1 MKLLITA
8 SFCFGISNA
17 FAFHPTATKVFFQ
30 TSTSLKSSPITYDEI
45 TTRRQWATKSASAA
59 SALALLSNPQASV
72 ASTAIAP
79 QNKSVPS
86 SSSLCDASVS
96 TFRNPNNN
104 RIVHILGTAHISSSS
119 ADVAGSLVREVKP
132 QAVFVELDAKRVGR
146 AIPKP
151 ASSADVSQQTDT
163 DSFTESSAGLTPA
176 SSPANASASASTS
189 APALGDVV
197 QTTMQQD
204 TQPSAQP
211 KSKNPFNIKERLLNT
226 ASQAV
231 GNGIK
236 GLYQKLESE
245 GFSAGEEFVVSVR
258 EGLKIGSTIIL
269 GDQDV
274 ELTLRRLTEALSKT
288 DLRKLLAADSE
299 MEQNMKG
306 LMPDN
311 GKSINESGE
320 MSKEELTYF
329 VETVKAKEN
338 VKALMASLNAVAPEV
353 YQAMVGERDLYMA
366 NGLDRLNQFESIVA
380 VMGIAHVDGVERILK
395 ERGWQEVKYSC
406 L

>member
-1 MKLLITA
+1 M
-8 SFCFGISNA
+8 
-17 FAFHPTATKVFFQ
+17 
-30 TSTSLKSSPITYDEI
+30 
-45 TTRRQWATKSASAA
+45 
-59 SALALLSNPQASV
+59 
-72 ASTAIAP
+72 
-79 QNKSVPS
+79 
-86 SSSLCDASVS
+86 
-96 TFRNPNNN
+96 
-104 RIVHILGTAHISSSS
+104 
-119 ADVAGSLVREVKP
+119 AGSLVREVKP

-163 DSFTESSAGLTPA
+163 DRFTESSAGLTPA